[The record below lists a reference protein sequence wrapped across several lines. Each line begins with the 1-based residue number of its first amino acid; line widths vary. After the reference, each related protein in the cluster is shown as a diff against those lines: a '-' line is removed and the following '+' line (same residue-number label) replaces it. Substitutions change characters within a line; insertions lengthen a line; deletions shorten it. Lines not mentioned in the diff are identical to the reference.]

1 MSNNSKTS
9 SFRYLELVLGTAIL
23 LVLGSLY
30 AWSTYRG
37 TLVEEF
43 NWSVSSAQLT
53 FSISMMAFCLG
64 GLFSG
69 IVSKKTGPRPML
81 ILSAVLMF
89 AGLIMAS
96 RISSLAGLYIS
107 YGILYGFG
115 VGIGYNAV
123 MGTIVKWFPD
133 KTGLCSGILL
143 MGFGISSLVV
153 GRVGAGM
160 INSIGWRSTFSYFGI
175 VFGIIVLAA
184 AFFVRLPQAE
194 ETAGLQVGASKKT
207 EPFEEKDY
215 RGMLKSPNF
224 WLYFIW
230 TIVLS
235 SAGLVIVGNSAPFAN
250 TITGSLETAAT
261 IAGIISI
268 CNGLGRV
275 FFGALFDKAGY
286 RLTMLI
292 VAVLFIFSTI
302 ILILANHTGSMVIL
316 ITAYVLVG
324 LAYSGVTPTNS
335 AFVAKFFGNA
345 NYPLNLSIVN
355 LCLLI
360 ASYLPQVATMLL
372 DRTGSYDGA
381 FYYMIVLAVIALVLT
396 FLIRAPKQE
405 Q

>member
-1 MSNNSKTS
+1 MENNAKTS

-53 FSISMMAFCLG
+53 FSISMMTFCLG

-81 ILSAVLMF
+81 IISAVLMF
-89 AGLIMAS
+89 AGLMMAS
-96 RISSLAGLYIS
+96 KISSLTGLYVS
-107 YGILYGFG
+107 YGVLYGFG
-115 VGIGYNAV
+115 VGVGYNGV

-143 MGFGISSLVV
+143 MGFGISSLIV

-160 INSIGWRSTFSYFGI
+160 LNSIGWRSTFTYFGI
-175 VFGIIVLAA
+175 VFGIIVLII
-184 AFFVRLPQAE
+184 AFFVRPPKPE
-194 ETAGLQVGASKKT
+194 ETAGLQVVSKKS
-207 EPFEEKDY
+207 EPFSEQDY
-215 RGMLKSPNF
+215 KGMLRSASF

-235 SAGLVIVGNSAPFAN
+235 AAGLVIVGNSAPFAN

-261 IAGIISI
+261 VAGIISV
-268 CNGLGRV
+268 CNGVGRV
-275 FFGALFDKAGY
+275 IFGGMFDKAGY
-286 RLTMLI
+286 RKTMLTVVI
-292 VAVLFIFSTI
+292 LFVISTV
-302 ILILANHTGSMVIL
+302 ILILANHSGSFAVL
-316 ITAYVLVG
+316 LVAYILVG
-324 LAYSGVTPTNS
+324 LAYGGVTPTNS
-335 AFVAKFFGNA
+335 AFVAKFFGNK

-355 LCLLI
+355 LCLLV
-360 ASYLPQVATMLL
+360 ASYLPQVATILL
-372 DRTGSYDGA
+372 DRTGNYDGA